1 MESCPQR
8 RLKSDLGSRST
19 ELLGGVNNNNLYHF
33 ILPISPSPHPPPMT
47 LPKRWKLLHSH
58 LAFDHPW
65 CQVRQDTVQLPNQTI
80 IDDYFVSIRPEVAM
94 IVPITPEGTI
104 LFVRQYRHGVQKVLL
119 ELPAGHF
126 HPPEESA
133 EVAARREFE
142 EETGYQSQD
151 WKFLGVLYDNPPK
164 DTNGIHVFL
173 AQNIHQ
179 VGEQHLD
186 ITEEIELVFIP
197 INEVMDTIF
206 RGKICVSGTIAA
218 LVMAL
223 HGM

>member
-1 MESCPQR
+1 
-8 RLKSDLGSRST
+8 
-19 ELLGGVNNNNLYHF
+19 
-33 ILPISPSPHPPPMT
+33 MT
-47 LPKRWKLLHSH
+47 LPKPWKLLHSH
-58 LAFDHPW
+58 LAFNHHW

-94 IVPITPEGTI
+94 IVPVTPKGTI

-126 HPPEESA
+126 HSPEESA
-133 EVAARREFE
+133 EEAARRELE

-151 WKFLGVLYDNPPK
+151 WTFLSVLYDNPPK

-173 AQNIHQ
+173 AQNIYQ
-179 VGEQHLD
+179 VGEQNLD

-197 INEVMDTIF
+197 ITEVMDFIV
-206 RGKICVSGTIAA
+206 RGDLCVSGTIAA
-218 LVMAL
+218 LVLAL
-223 HGM
+223 KILLKLCGLKTRRFLRSPKMNS